1 MAEQTTVLPSTR
13 IIIAPADSAKT
24 IPARLQSL
32 DALRGFDMFWI
43 ISGEGIFHG
52 IASVI
57 IQKHSLQ
64 QSTVDWQIQ
73 MTGNLSLVERFFIT
87 TSNQLHH
94 SVWNGFTFYDL
105 IFPLFIFISGVS
117 MPFSYGRKLEQPT
130 NNLSEIK
137 KGIYASLIRRTIIL
151 VLLGMV
157 VNGALQFQG
166 FENTRFASV
175 LGRIALSCFF
185 AAIIYLNC
193 KLRTQIIWFFFIL
206 IGYWIALMFIPVP
219 GYGPGVLSPEG
230 NLAAYV
236 DRILLPGKLHRK
248 VYDPE
253 GLLSTFPA
261 IASALLGVFTGQF
274 LRGVQQTL
282 DSLKIV
288 VYLFC
293 AAVLLIVVGW
303 LWSYI
308 FPINKNMW
316 TSSFVLYAGG
326 WSVLLLSL
334 FYLIIDVAGL
344 KTWSLPLVWIGTNS
358 ILIYMAAHGVINF
371 EYTSQFLFGGL
382 TRQAPALWQPA
393 LLWTGVAFIQLALL
407 YFLYKH
413 KWFLKL

>member
-57 IQKHSLQ
+57 KQKHSLQ

-130 NNLSEIK
+130 NNLLEIK

-157 VNGALQFQG
+157 VNGA
-166 FENTRFASV
+166 
-175 LGRIALSCFF
+175 
-185 AAIIYLNC
+185 
-193 KLRTQIIWFFFIL
+193 
-206 IGYWIALMFIPVP
+206 
-219 GYGPGVLSPEG
+219 
-230 NLAAYV
+230 
-236 DRILLPGKLHRK
+236 
-248 VYDPE
+248 
-253 GLLSTFPA
+253 
-261 IASALLGVFTGQF
+261 
-274 LRGVQQTL
+274 
-282 DSLKIV
+282 
-288 VYLFC
+288 
-293 AAVLLIVVGW
+293 
-303 LWSYI
+303 
-308 FPINKNMW
+308 
-316 TSSFVLYAGG
+316 
-326 WSVLLLSL
+326 
-334 FYLIIDVAGL
+334 
-344 KTWSLPLVWIGTNS
+344 
-358 ILIYMAAHGVINF
+358 
-371 EYTSQFLFGGL
+371 
-382 TRQAPALWQPA
+382 
-393 LLWTGVAFIQLALL
+393 
-407 YFLYKH
+407 
-413 KWFLKL
+413 

>member
-1 MAEQTTVLPSTR
+1 MAEQTKVLPSTR
-13 IIIAPADSAKT
+13 IIIAPAGSAKT

-57 IQKHSLQ
+57 KQKHSLA
-64 QSTVDWQIQ
+64 QSSVDWQIQ
-73 MTGNLSLVERFFIT
+73 MAGNLNPVERFFIT
-87 TSNQLHH
+87 ISNQLHH

-206 IGYWIALMFIPVP
+206 TGYWIAFMFIPVP

-230 NLAAYV
+230 NLAAYI

-274 LRGVQQTL
+274 LRRVHQTWNRIR
-282 DSLKIV
+282 IV
-288 VYLFC
+288 LYLSG
-293 AAVLLIVVGW
+293 AAVLLIAVGW
-303 LWSYI
+303 LWSHI

-326 WSVLLLSL
+326 WSILLLSL
-334 FYLIIDVAGL
+334 FYLIIDVLGV
-344 KTWSLPLVWIGTNS
+344 KRWSLPLVWIGTNS

-382 TRQAPALWQPA
+382 TRHAPILWQMA

>member
-1 MAEQTTVLPSTR
+1 MAEQTKVLPSTR

-57 IQKHSLQ
+57 KQKHSLQ

-87 TSNQLHH
+87 MSNQLHH

-130 NNLSEIK
+130 NNLLEIK

-185 AAIIYLNC
+185 AAIIYLTCN
-193 KLRTQIIWFFFIL
+193 LRTQIIWFFFIL
-206 IGYWIALMFIPVP
+206 IGYWAALMFIPVP

-230 NLAAYV
+230 NLAAYI

>member
-1 MAEQTTVLPSTR
+1 MAEQTKVLPSTR
-13 IIIAPADSAKT
+13 IIIAPAGSAKT

-43 ISGEGIFHG
+43 IGGEGIFHG

-57 IQKHSLQ
+57 KQKLSLQ

-87 TSNQLHH
+87 ISNQLHH

-105 IFPLFIFISGVS
+105 IFPLFIFIAGVS

-130 NNLSEIK
+130 NNLLEIK

-206 IGYWIALMFIPVP
+206 IGYWVALMFIPVP

-253 GLLSTFPA
+253 GLLSTIPA
-261 IASALLGVFTGQF
+261 IASALLGIFTGQF
-274 LRGVQQTL
+274 LRRVQQTL
-282 DSLKIV
+282 NRIRIV
-288 VYLFC
+288 LYLSGT
-293 AAVLLIVVGW
+293 AVLLIAVGW

-316 TSSFVLYAGG
+316 TSSFVLFAGG
-326 WSVLLLSL
+326 WSLLLFTL
-334 FYLIIDVAGL
+334 FYLVIDVLGVRR
-344 KTWSLPLVWIGTNS
+344 WSLPLVWIGTNS